1 MVIFTFSSKVLL
13 SNCQFYS
20 SSFSFAII
28 LLIYLLQFLSYK
40 ILRFIVFIHLGL
52 PFETKV
58 GTVRLR
64 IVVGDISLQTVS
76 FIHLLECYFTEH
88 YLVDLQMP

>member
-1 MVIFTFSSKVLL
+1 M
-13 SNCQFYS
+13 
-20 SSFSFAII
+20 
-28 LLIYLLQFLSYK
+28 
-40 ILRFIVFIHLGL
+40 FIHLGL

-58 GTVRLR
+58 GNVRLR

-88 YLVDLQMP
+88 YLVDLQMTLHVCLIKLRKWKALRKHCLHGKKAASVFIEAIHQW